1 LQPPPAPPI
10 IVRIIETPKDP
21 TEGLYNVLLGAMG
34 VTGLIFVG
42 AIVMGIVTAGI
53 LYWLRRCREER

>member
-1 LQPPPAPPI
+1 MQSPAPPPI

-42 AIVMGIVTAGI
+42 AILMGVVTAGI
-53 LYWLRRCREER
+53 LYWLRRSRETE

>member
-1 LQPPPAPPI
+1 VQAPAPPI

-21 TEGLYNVLLGAMG
+21 TEGLYNVLLGALG

-42 AIVMGIVTAGI
+42 AILMGVVTAGI
-53 LYWLRRCREER
+53 LYWLRRSPSGE

>member
-1 LQPPPAPPI
+1 VQQPAPPI

-21 TEGLYNVLLGAMG
+21 TGGLYNVLLGALG

-42 AIVMGIVTAGI
+42 AILMGLVTAGI
-53 LYWLRRCREER
+53 LYWLRRSA

>member
-1 LQPPPAPPI
+1 MQPPPAPPI

-53 LYWLRRCREER
+53 LYWLRRSRDAE